1 MHLAISPE
9 DLHKLFV
16 QMLNSGYIDA
26 LADLY
31 AVDGFLMARGA
42 PARGIGAIRQMLA
55 EYVAMKPTIQL
66 ATRRVVQVGDTAL
79 LLADWQFH
87 GTTRDGGHVSTSG
100 TSIEVARRQPDGSW
114 RYVIDLP
121 FGQG

>member
-1 MHLAISPE
+1 MHSAVSPE

-16 QMLNSGYIDA
+16 QMLNSGAIDA

-55 EYVAMKPTIQL
+55 KYVAMKPTIQL
-66 ATRRVVQVGDTAL
+66 ATRRVVQAGDTAL

-87 GTTRDGGHVSTSG
+87 GTTGDGGRVSTSG
-100 TSIEVARRQPDGSW
+100 TSIEVARHQPDGSW

-121 FGQG
+121 FGQE

>member
-1 MHLAISPE
+1 MRSAVSPE

-16 QMLNSGYIDA
+16 QMLNCGDIDA

-66 ATRRVVQVGDTAL
+66 ATRRVVQAGDTAL

-87 GTTRDGGHVSTSG
+87 GTTEDGGQVSTSG

-121 FGQG
+121 FGQD

>member
-1 MHLAISPE
+1 MHSAASPE
-9 DLHKLFV
+9 DLHKLFE
-16 QMLNSGYIDA
+16 QMLNSGDTDA

-42 PARGIGAIRQMLA
+42 PARGSSAIRQELA
-55 EYVAMKPTIQL
+55 KYVAMKPIIQL
-66 ATRRVVQVGDTAL
+66 ATRRVVQAGDTAL

-87 GTTRDGGHVSTSG
+87 GTTGDGGQVSTSG

-121 FGQG
+121 FGVE